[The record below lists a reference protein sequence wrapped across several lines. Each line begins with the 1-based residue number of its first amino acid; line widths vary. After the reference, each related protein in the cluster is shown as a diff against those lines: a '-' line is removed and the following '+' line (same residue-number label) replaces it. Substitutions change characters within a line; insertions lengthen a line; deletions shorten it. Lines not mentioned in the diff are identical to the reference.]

1 MKKILRRVQ
10 PILAIGLSVLVML
23 ICIGGMAGIW
33 AVEGAVSSTA
43 VQMLSAFDHTVQI
56 LRDGITGVDTG
67 IATLAESVSS
77 VEDASVQLSQNVN
90 DKGLVLTLL
99 PPTKEQELSVAVQS
113 AREQYASILDLL
125 NATKETVQA
134 INSLPFID
142 LPGDGLASVET
153 LQDQM
158 DRMMPMVEE
167 LNTRIGESRSQTSA
181 NISKITETTVNLNN
195 LLTGLRSDL
204 ATTDAELRAVQSQAR
219 DLQKLVR
226 TYLLLS
232 TIVLTL
238 LAIWVGYSQFVMINR
253 ALKHLRSVDG
263 LNAVDKPGG
272 SEESITEYN

>member
-33 AVEGAVSSTA
+33 AVKGAVSSTA

-77 VEDASVQLSQNVN
+77 VEAASVQLSQNVN

-125 NATKETVQA
+125 NATKETVQV

-263 LNAVDKPGG
+263 LNVVDERGG